1 MKNQA
6 RTTKKSSAT
15 SFNFGAN
22 KIPHSNS
29 KKAAPKKA
37 RVSTSD
43 AQEWTVGRTDLNT
56 LRPIKD
62 CQVRLLAGSPTD
74 ILAGGAI
81 THIVETRGGSTS
93 LKPSVQARSVEYSRA
108 LLSLE
113 KRVRQ
118 IEELLSNF

>member
-1 MKNQA
+1 MKNRA
-6 RTTKKSSAT
+6 RTTKKSLAT

-56 LRPIKD
+56 LKPIKD
-62 CQVRLLAGSPTD
+62 CQVRLPAGLPTD
-74 ILAGGAI
+74 IHGGDAT
-81 THIVETRGGSTS
+81 THIVETRDGSTS